1 MTDITNS
8 GFIPEKKTVCALGL
22 FDGVHR
28 GHQLIITTAVK
39 KAQSLD
45 GHSAVFCFKTDTVT
59 SKGHDGRIEMLMSD
73 YGWDLQKSM
82 DVLYSSETF
91 AKLED
96 ERSGLYYQ
104 GAIYVYSFLKQEI
117 EKGTID

>member
-1 MTDITNS
+1 MNK
-8 GFIPEKKTVCALGL
+8 EKQFLVESLGKEL
-22 FDGVHR
+22 
-28 GHQLIITTAVK
+28 
-39 KAQSLD
+39 
-45 GHSAVFCFKTDTVT
+45 
-59 SKGHDGRIEMLMSD
+59 IEMLMSD
-73 YGWDLQKSM
+73 EEKHKKMAELGVEVLFSPDFAEFKGM

>member
-1 MTDITNS
+1 MNYHNIRPTIQYFFGTPAAINLLKS
-8 GFIPEKKTVCALGL
+8 YEKQFLVESLGKEL
-22 FDGVHR
+22 
-28 GHQLIITTAVK
+28 
-39 KAQSLD
+39 
-45 GHSAVFCFKTDTVT
+45 
-59 SKGHDGRIEMLMSD
+59 IEMLMSD

>member
-1 MTDITNS
+1 MNK
-8 GFIPEKKTVCALGL
+8 EKQFLVESLGKEL
-22 FDGVHR
+22 
-28 GHQLIITTAVK
+28 
-39 KAQSLD
+39 
-45 GHSAVFCFKTDTVT
+45 
-59 SKGHDGRIEMLMSD
+59 IEMLMSD

-82 DVLYSSETF
+82 DVLYSSETL

>member
-1 MTDITNS
+1 MNK
-8 GFIPEKKTVCALGL
+8 EKQFLVESLGKEL
-22 FDGVHR
+22 
-28 GHQLIITTAVK
+28 
-39 KAQSLD
+39 
-45 GHSAVFCFKTDTVT
+45 
-59 SKGHDGRIEMLMSD
+59 IEMLMSD

-117 EKGTID
+117 EKDGVVIYEKA

>member
-1 MTDITNS
+1 MNK
-8 GFIPEKKTVCALGL
+8 EKQFLVESLGKEL
-22 FDGVHR
+22 
-28 GHQLIITTAVK
+28 
-39 KAQSLD
+39 
-45 GHSAVFCFKTDTVT
+45 
-59 SKGHDGRIEMLMSD
+59 IEMLMSD

-117 EKGTID
+117 EKGDRKSTRLNSSHDRQSRMPSSA

>member
-1 MTDITNS
+1 MNI
-8 GFIPEKKTVCALGL
+8 IMEKQFLVESLGKEL
-22 FDGVHR
+22 
-28 GHQLIITTAVK
+28 
-39 KAQSLD
+39 
-45 GHSAVFCFKTDTVT
+45 
-59 SKGHDGRIEMLMSD
+59 IEMLMSD

>member
-1 MTDITNS
+1 MNK
-8 GFIPEKKTVCALGL
+8 EKQFLVESLGKEL
-22 FDGVHR
+22 
-28 GHQLIITTAVK
+28 
-39 KAQSLD
+39 
-45 GHSAVFCFKTDTVT
+45 
-59 SKGHDGRIEMLMSD
+59 IEMLMSD

-91 AKLED
+91 EKLED

>member
-1 MTDITNS
+1 MNK
-8 GFIPEKKTVCALGL
+8 EKQFLVESLGKEL
-22 FDGVHR
+22 
-28 GHQLIITTAVK
+28 
-39 KAQSLD
+39 
-45 GHSAVFCFKTDTVT
+45 
-59 SKGHDGRIEMLMSD
+59 IEMLMSD
-73 YGWDLQKSM
+73 YGWNLQKSM

-104 GAIYVYSFLKQEI
+104 GAIYVYSFLNQEI

>member
-1 MTDITNS
+1 MNK
-8 GFIPEKKTVCALGL
+8 EKQFLVESLGKEL
-22 FDGVHR
+22 
-28 GHQLIITTAVK
+28 
-39 KAQSLD
+39 
-45 GHSAVFCFKTDTVT
+45 
-59 SKGHDGRIEMLMSD
+59 IEMLMSD
-73 YGWDLQKSM
+73 YGWKLQKSM

>member
-1 MTDITNS
+1 MNK
-8 GFIPEKKTVCALGL
+8 EKQFLVESLGKEL
-22 FDGVHR
+22 
-28 GHQLIITTAVK
+28 
-39 KAQSLD
+39 
-45 GHSAVFCFKTDTVT
+45 
-59 SKGHDGRIEMLMSD
+59 IEMLMSD

-117 EKGTID
+117 EKDGVTIYEKA

>member
-1 MTDITNS
+1 MNK
-8 GFIPEKKTVCALGL
+8 EKQFLVESLGKEL
-22 FDGVHR
+22 
-28 GHQLIITTAVK
+28 
-39 KAQSLD
+39 
-45 GHSAVFCFKTDTVT
+45 
-59 SKGHDGRIEMLMSD
+59 IEMLMSD

-82 DVLYSSETF
+82 DVLYSSETP

>member
-1 MTDITNS
+1 MNK
-8 GFIPEKKTVCALGL
+8 EKQFLVESLGKEL
-22 FDGVHR
+22 
-28 GHQLIITTAVK
+28 
-39 KAQSLD
+39 
-45 GHSAVFCFKTDTVT
+45 
-59 SKGHDGRIEMLMSD
+59 IEMLMSD
-73 YGWDLQKSM
+73 YGWYLQKSM

>member
-1 MTDITNS
+1 MNK
-8 GFIPEKKTVCALGL
+8 EKQFLVESLGKEL
-22 FDGVHR
+22 
-28 GHQLIITTAVK
+28 
-39 KAQSLD
+39 
-45 GHSAVFCFKTDTVT
+45 
-59 SKGHDGRIEMLMSD
+59 IEMLMSD

-82 DVLYSSETF
+82 YSSETF

>member
-1 MTDITNS
+1 MNK
-8 GFIPEKKTVCALGL
+8 EKQFLVESLGKEL
-22 FDGVHR
+22 
-28 GHQLIITTAVK
+28 
-39 KAQSLD
+39 
-45 GHSAVFCFKTDTVT
+45 
-59 SKGHDGRIEMLMSD
+59 IEMLMSD
-73 YGWDLQKSM
+73 YGWNLQQTM
-82 DVLYSSETF
+82 EVLECSETF

>member
-1 MTDITNS
+1 MNK
-8 GFIPEKKTVCALGL
+8 EKQFLVESLGKEL
-22 FDGVHR
+22 
-28 GHQLIITTAVK
+28 
-39 KAQSLD
+39 
-45 GHSAVFCFKTDTVT
+45 
-59 SKGHDGRIEMLMSD
+59 IEMLMSD

-82 DVLYSSETF
+82 DVLNSSETF

>member
-1 MTDITNS
+1 MNK
-8 GFIPEKKTVCALGL
+8 EKQFLVESLG
-22 FDGVHR
+22 
-28 GHQLIITTAVK
+28 K
-39 KAQSLD
+39 
-45 GHSAVFCFKTDTVT
+45 
-59 SKGHDGRIEMLMSD
+59 ELMSD

>member
-1 MTDITNS
+1 MNK
-8 GFIPEKKTVCALGL
+8 EKQFLVESLGKEL
-22 FDGVHR
+22 
-28 GHQLIITTAVK
+28 
-39 KAQSLD
+39 
-45 GHSAVFCFKTDTVT
+45 
-59 SKGHDGRIEMLMSD
+59 IEMLMSD

-104 GAIYVYSFLKQEI
+104 GAIYVYSFLKQERGLLI
-117 EKGTID
+117 KIKYSPIIQTADMCA

>member
-1 MTDITNS
+1 MNK
-8 GFIPEKKTVCALGL
+8 EKQFLVESLGKEL
-22 FDGVHR
+22 
-28 GHQLIITTAVK
+28 
-39 KAQSLD
+39 
-45 GHSAVFCFKTDTVT
+45 
-59 SKGHDGRIEMLMSD
+59 IEMLMSD

-91 AKLED
+91 PKLED

>member
-1 MTDITNS
+1 MNK
-8 GFIPEKKTVCALGL
+8 EKQFLVESLGKEL
-22 FDGVHR
+22 
-28 GHQLIITTAVK
+28 
-39 KAQSLD
+39 
-45 GHSAVFCFKTDTVT
+45 
-59 SKGHDGRIEMLMSD
+59 IEMLMSD
-73 YGWDLQKSM
+73 YGWNLQKSM
-82 DVLYSSETF
+82 DELYSSETF

>member
-1 MTDITNS
+1 MNK
-8 GFIPEKKTVCALGL
+8 EKQFLVESLGKEL
-22 FDGVHR
+22 
-28 GHQLIITTAVK
+28 
-39 KAQSLD
+39 
-45 GHSAVFCFKTDTVT
+45 
-59 SKGHDGRIEMLMSD
+59 IEMLMSD
-73 YGWDLQKSM
+73 YGWDLQKYM

>member
-1 MTDITNS
+1 MNK
-8 GFIPEKKTVCALGL
+8 EKQFLVESLGKEL
-22 FDGVHR
+22 
-28 GHQLIITTAVK
+28 
-39 KAQSLD
+39 
-45 GHSAVFCFKTDTVT
+45 
-59 SKGHDGRIEMLMSD
+59 IEMLMSD

-117 EKGTID
+117 EKDGVTIYEKTR

>member
-1 MTDITNS
+1 MNK
-8 GFIPEKKTVCALGL
+8 EKQFLVESLGKEL
-22 FDGVHR
+22 
-28 GHQLIITTAVK
+28 
-39 KAQSLD
+39 
-45 GHSAVFCFKTDTVT
+45 
-59 SKGHDGRIEMLMSD
+59 IEMLMSD

-117 EKGTID
+117 EKDGVIIYEKAR

>member
-1 MTDITNS
+1 MNYHNIRPTIQYFFGTPAAINLLKS
-8 GFIPEKKTVCALGL
+8 YKEKQFLVESLGKEL
-22 FDGVHR
+22 
-28 GHQLIITTAVK
+28 
-39 KAQSLD
+39 
-45 GHSAVFCFKTDTVT
+45 
-59 SKGHDGRIEMLMSD
+59 IEMLMSD

>member
-1 MTDITNS
+1 MNK
-8 GFIPEKKTVCALGL
+8 EKQFLVEFLGKEL
-22 FDGVHR
+22 
-28 GHQLIITTAVK
+28 
-39 KAQSLD
+39 
-45 GHSAVFCFKTDTVT
+45 
-59 SKGHDGRIEMLMSD
+59 IEMLMSD

-117 EKGTID
+117 EKDGVVIYEKA

>member
-1 MTDITNS
+1 MNK
-8 GFIPEKKTVCALGL
+8 EKQFLVESLGKEL
-22 FDGVHR
+22 
-28 GHQLIITTAVK
+28 
-39 KAQSLD
+39 
-45 GHSAVFCFKTDTVT
+45 
-59 SKGHDGRIEMLMSD
+59 IEMLMSD
-73 YGWDLQKSM
+73 YGWNLQKSM

-117 EKGTID
+117 EKDGVVIYEKA

>member
-1 MTDITNS
+1 MNKENIFS
-8 GFIPEKKTVCALGL
+8 ESLGKEL
-22 FDGVHR
+22 
-28 GHQLIITTAVK
+28 
-39 KAQSLD
+39 
-45 GHSAVFCFKTDTVT
+45 
-59 SKGHDGRIEMLMSD
+59 IEMLMSD

>member
-1 MTDITNS
+1 MNK
-8 GFIPEKKTVCALGL
+8 EKQFLVESLGKEL
-22 FDGVHR
+22 
-28 GHQLIITTAVK
+28 
-39 KAQSLD
+39 
-45 GHSAVFCFKTDTVT
+45 
-59 SKGHDGRIEMLMSD
+59 IEMLMSD

-91 AKLED
+91 VKLED